1 MISACAT
8 DGTYLWW
15 SPSLLTEIKL
25 CLRRRLRQYSLFASS
40 NRYFTEKIVGAPK
53 FCSAYSICCS
63 TVMNASRPIT
73 KRPLQILRSKWNEAE
88 NLRSIWGQLAGAWKF
103 ILYVHHLL
111 TNLIERNVF
120 FHHRTKFMMSR
131 PRLHLPVQA
140 MVCVAAFGFGLPLA
154 IALFPQTSQVRS
166 LITKKVYAAYNK
178 AFPDIW
184 LA

>member
-1 MISACAT
+1 MHR
-8 DGTYLWW
+8 DR
-15 SPSLLTEIKL
+15 SP
-25 CLRRRLRQYSLFASS
+25 RD
-40 NRYFTEKIVGAPK
+40 RYK
-53 FCSAYSICCS
+53 FCVQNEANRKIFDLFEVNRRALEILNYTCIIS
-63 TVMNASRPIT
+63 
-73 KRPLQILRSKWNEAE
+73 LQILLSD
-88 NLRSIWGQLAGAWKF
+88 
-103 ILYVHHLL
+103 
-111 TNLIERNVF
+111 VF

-178 AFPDIW
+178 AFPDKW